1 MVQLLSGPLF
11 LGRVVVL
18 DYCSETARCRETLY
32 IDYIASSNTIM
43 MTIKYSKN
51 SITLCLF
58 VCLVICLYLL
68 YSCDLTYPVYSQF
81 SFSILHTVCT
91 STSTSVHV
99 CLLFMLCAQC
109 SMLIDTCS
117 L

>member
-1 MVQLLSGPLF
+1 MVQLLSGPIF
-11 LGRVVVL
+11 LGRMVDL
-18 DYCSETARCRETLY
+18 NYRSETARCRETLY

-43 MTIKYSKN
+43 MTIEYSKK

-58 VCLVICLYLL
+58 VWLFVSIL

-81 SFSILHTVCT
+81 SFSILHSVQC
-91 STSTSVHV
+91 TSTSVHV